1 MNEVHDGMLI
11 SWKHTNQLEDT
22 MANTIGVIGLG
33 NMGGGM
39 AASLARAGFT
49 VLGIDT
55 VQAARD
61 RASAAGVRVVG
72 EIAALAGEAD
82 AILTMLPD
90 SPDVEACM
98 LGPGGVV
105 EHVRSG
111 TLIIEASTIAPATT
125 KAVAA
130 ALIAKGCAFID
141 APVGRAP
148 SNAADGTLMFMVG
161 AAPEDFA
168 RARPYLDAMGTDI
181 HHCGPVGT
189 GIAMKLVL
197 NLLGQSTCQLS
208 AEVMAL
214 GLKMGL
220 SMETLHPILTGGIGR
235 NGFVADYWPT
245 KVLRGD
251 TEPGFAIRLSA
262 KDLRLAAAMAEEAG
276 APIPTG
282 AAAAAAVNRAAE
294 THGEL
299 DVSGML
305 TVACENAGVKSTF
318 G

>member
-1 MNEVHDGMLI
+1 M
-11 SWKHTNQLEDT
+11 ST
-22 MANTIGVIGLG
+22 TIGVIGLG

-39 AASLARAGFT
+39 AASLARAGFK
-49 VLGIDT
+49 VLGIDSAK
-55 VQAARD
+55 AARE
-61 RASAAGVRVVG
+61 RASAAGIQVVDD
-72 EIAALAGEAD
+72 IASLTGQAD

-90 SPDVEACM
+90 SPDVEACL
-98 LGPGGVV
+98 LGPGGVA
-105 EHVRSG
+105 EHVQPG

-125 KAVAA
+125 KQAA
-130 ALIAKGCAFID
+130 AVLIAKGCAFID

-161 AAPEDFA
+161 AAPDDFT
-168 RARPYLDAMGTDI
+168 RAKPYLDAMGTDI
-181 HHCGPVGT
+181 HHCGDVGT

-214 GLKMGL
+214 GMKMGL
-220 SMETLHPILTGGIGR
+220 SLETLHLILTGGIGR

-251 TEPGFAIRLSA
+251 TTPGFAIRLSA
-262 KDLRLAAAMAEEAG
+262 KDLRLAAAMADEAG

-282 AAAAAAVNRAAE
+282 AAAVAAVNEAAE
-294 THGEL
+294 THGHL

-318 G
+318 V

>member
-1 MNEVHDGMLI
+1 MIEPVAAMVRSGKHSEYPLEEVM
-11 SWKHTNQLEDT
+11 TNSV
-22 MANTIGVIGLG
+22 GVIGLG

-39 AASLARAGFT
+39 AASLARAGFNVT
-49 VLGIDT
+49 GVDT
-55 VQAARD
+55 SEAAREKAV
-61 RASAAGVRVVG
+61 ASNVRIAAD
-72 EIAALAGEAD
+72 IAALAASSD
-82 AILTMLPD
+82 MILTMLPD

-98 LGPGGVV
+98 LGPGGVA
-105 EHVRSG
+105 EHVRPG
-111 TLIIEASTIAPATT
+111 TLVIEASTIAPATT

-130 ALIAKGCAFID
+130 ALTAKGCAFID

-148 SNAADGTLMFMVG
+148 ANAANGTLMFMVG
-161 AAPEDFA
+161 ASPEGFT
-168 RARPYLDAMGTDI
+168 RAKPYLDAMGTDI
-181 HHCGPVGT
+181 HHCGAVGT

-220 SMETLHPILTGGIGR
+220 SLETLHPILTGGIGR
-235 NGFVADYWPT
+235 NGFIADYWPT

-282 AAAAAAVNRAAE
+282 AAAAAVNRAAV
-294 THGEL
+294 THGHL

-305 TVACENAGVKSTF
+305 TVACENAGVKATF

>member
-1 MNEVHDGMLI
+1 VAINMQPEIIM
-11 SWKHTNQLEDT
+11 S
-22 MANTIGVIGLG
+22 NTIGVIGLG

-49 VLGIDT
+49 VLGVDT
-55 VQAARD
+55 VSAARD
-61 RASAAGVRVVG
+61 RASAAGIQVVDD
-72 EIAALAGEAD
+72 IASLAGRVD

-90 SPDVEACM
+90 SPDVEACL
-98 LGPGGVV
+98 LGSGGVLD
-105 EHVRSG
+105 HVQPG

-125 KAVAA
+125 KKAAA
-130 ALIAKGCAFID
+130 ALVEKGCTFID

-148 SNAADGTLMFMVG
+148 ANAADGTLMFMVG
-161 AAPEDFA
+161 AAAADFD
-168 RARPYLDAMGTDI
+168 RAKPYLDAMGTDI
-181 HHCGPVGT
+181 HHCGGVGT

-214 GLKMGL
+214 GMKMGL
-220 SMETLHPILTGGIGR
+220 SLETLHPILTGGIGR
-235 NGFVADYWPT
+235 NGFVADYWPA

-262 KDLRLAAAMAEEAG
+262 KDLRLASAMAQEAG
-276 APIPTG
+276 APIPTA
-282 AAAAAAVNRAAE
+282 AAAAAAVNEAAQ
-294 THGEL
+294 THGHL

>member
-1 MNEVHDGMLI
+1 M
-11 SWKHTNQLEDT
+11 S
-22 MANTIGVIGLG
+22 NTIGVIGLG

-39 AASLARAGFT
+39 ASSLARAGFT
-49 VLGIDT
+49 VLGVDT
-55 VQAARD
+55 VEAARE
-61 RASAAGVRVVG
+61 RAAAAGVQVVG
-72 EIAALAGEAD
+72 DIAVLAGQVD

-90 SPDVEACM
+90 SPDVEACL
-98 LGPGGVV
+98 LGPGGVA
-105 EHVRSG
+105 EHVRPG
-111 TLIIEASTIAPATT
+111 TLIIEASTIAPAVT
-125 KAVAA
+125 KQAAA
-130 ALIAKGCAFID
+130 ALIEKGCAFID

-148 SNAADGTLMFMVG
+148 ANAADGTLMFMVG
-161 AAPEDFA
+161 AAPGDFT
-168 RARPYLDAMGTDI
+168 RAKPYLDAMGTDI
-181 HHCGPVGT
+181 HHCGDVGT

-235 NGFVADYWPT
+235 NGFVADYWPA

-262 KDLRLAAAMAEEAG
+262 KDLRLATAMAVDAG

-282 AAAAAAVNRAAE
+282 AAAAGAVNRAAE
-294 THGEL
+294 THGHL

>member
-1 MNEVHDGMLI
+1 MKDEEIRDEAQEYLWDPSSTPDPLVQRLERTLA
-11 SWKHTNQLEDT
+11 KH
-22 MANTIGVIGLG
+22 
-33 NMGGGM
+33 
-39 AASLARAGFT
+39 RYP
-49 VLGIDT
+49 
-55 VQAARD
+55 RPPD
-61 RASAAGVRVVG
+61 R
-72 EIAALAGEAD
+72 EFNWMPL
-82 AILTMLPD
+82 
-90 SPDVEACM
+90 
-98 LGPGGVV
+98 
-105 EHVRSG
+105 
-111 TLIIEASTIAPATT
+111 

-161 AAPEDFA
+161 GAPEDFDLA
-168 RARPYLDAMGTDI
+168 KAYLDAMGTDI

-262 KDLRLAAAMAEEAG
+262 KDLRLAAVMAEEAG

>member
-1 MNEVHDGMLI
+1 
-11 SWKHTNQLEDT
+11 
-22 MANTIGVIGLG
+22 
-33 NMGGGM
+33 MGGGM

-49 VLGIDT
+49 VLGLDAA
-55 VQAARD
+55 QSARD
-61 RASAAGVRVVG
+61 RAAAAGVRVVAD
-72 EIAALAGEAD
+72 IASFAGD
-82 AILTMLPD
+82 VDTILTMLPD
-90 SPDVEACM
+90 SPDVEACL

-105 EHVRSG
+105 EHVQAG

-125 KAVAA
+125 KKAAVA
-130 ALIAKGCAFID
+130 LTAKGCSFID

-148 SNAADGTLMFMVG
+148 ANAADGTLMFMVG
-161 AAPEDFA
+161 AAPEDFIHA
-168 RARPYLDAMGTDI
+168 KPYLDAMGTDI
-181 HHCGPVGT
+181 HHCGDVGT

-220 SMETLHPILTGGIGR
+220 ALETLHPILTGGIGR
-235 NGFVADYWPT
+235 NGFIADYWPT

-276 APIPTG
+276 AQIPAG
-282 AAAAAAVNRAAE
+282 AAAVNRAAK
-294 THGEL
+294 TYGHL
-299 DVSGML
+299 DVSGTL
-305 TVACENAGVKSTF
+305 TIACENAGVRSEF

>member
-1 MNEVHDGMLI
+1 M
-11 SWKHTNQLEDT
+11 S
-22 MANTIGVIGLG
+22 NTIGVIGLG

-49 VLGIDT
+49 VLGVDT
-55 VQAARD
+55 VQAARE
-61 RASAAGVRVVG
+61 RAAAAGVAVVG
-72 EIAALAGEAD
+72 DIASLAGQVD

-90 SPDVEACM
+90 SPDVEACL
-98 LGPGGVV
+98 LGPGGVAG
-105 EHVRSG
+105 HVRPG
-111 TLIIEASTIAPATT
+111 TLIIEASTIAPAVT
-125 KAVAA
+125 KRAAA
-130 ALIAKGCAFID
+130 ALMEKGCGFID

-148 SNAADGTLMFMVG
+148 ANAADGTLMFMVG
-161 AAPEDFA
+161 AAPGDFE
-168 RARPYLDAMGTDI
+168 RAKPYLDAMGSDI
-181 HHCGPVGT
+181 HHCGDVGT

-220 SMETLHPILTGGIGR
+220 ALETLHPILTGGIGR

-282 AAAAAAVNRAAE
+282 AAAAAAVNQAAE
-294 THGEL
+294 THGHL

>member
-1 MNEVHDGMLI
+1 MLP
-11 SWKHTNQLEDT
+11 SCEHANLWEET

-39 AASLARAGFT
+39 AASLARAGYS
-49 VLGIDT
+49 VLGVDT
-55 VQAARD
+55 VQEARD
-61 RASAAGVRVVG
+61 RASSAGVRVVPNI
-72 EIAALAGEAD
+72 ESLTAEAD
-82 AILTMLPD
+82 VILTMLPD

-98 LGPGGVV
+98 LGPGGIV
-105 EHVRSG
+105 ESVRPD

-130 ALIAKGCAFID
+130 ALVAKGCAFID

-148 SNAADGTLMFMVG
+148 ANAADGTLMFMVG
-161 AAPEDFA
+161 AAPGDFD
-168 RARPYLDAMGTDI
+168 RAKPYLDAMGTDI

-220 SMETLHPILTGGIGR
+220 SLETLHPILTGGIGR
-235 NGFVADYWPT
+235 NGFIADYWPT

-294 THGEL
+294 THGGL

-305 TVACENAGVKSTF
+305 TVACENAGIKSTF

>member
-1 MNEVHDGMLI
+1 M
-11 SWKHTNQLEDT
+11 ST
-22 MANTIGVIGLG
+22 TIGVIGLG

-55 VQAARD
+55 AEAARD
-61 RASAAGVRVVG
+61 RAAAAGIQVVDD
-72 EIAALAGEAD
+72 IASLTSQAD

-90 SPDVEACM
+90 SPDVEACL
-98 LGPGGVV
+98 LGPDGVA
-105 EHVRSG
+105 EHVRPG

-125 KAVAA
+125 KQAA
-130 ALIAKGCAFID
+130 SVLIAKGCTFID

-148 SNAADGTLMFMVG
+148 ANAADGTLMFMVG
-161 AAPEDFA
+161 AAPDDFA
-168 RARPYLDAMGTDI
+168 RAKPYLDAMGSDI
-181 HHCGPVGT
+181 HHCGEVGT

-214 GLKMGL
+214 GMKMGL
-220 SMETLHPILTGGIGR
+220 SLETLHPILTGGIGR

-251 TEPGFAIRLSA
+251 TTPGFAIRLSA

-282 AAAAAAVNRAAE
+282 AAAAAAVNEAAE
-294 THGEL
+294 THGHL

>member
-1 MNEVHDGMLI
+1 M
-11 SWKHTNQLEDT
+11 S
-22 MANTIGVIGLG
+22 NTIGVIGLG

-49 VLGIDT
+49 VLGVDT
-55 VQAARD
+55 VEAARE
-61 RASAAGVRVVG
+61 RATATGVRVVG
-72 EIAALAGEAD
+72 DIAILASEVD

-90 SPDVEACM
+90 SPDVEACL
-98 LGPGGVV
+98 LGPGGVA
-105 EHVRSG
+105 EHVRPG
-111 TLIIEASTIAPATT
+111 TLIIEASTVAPAVT
-125 KAVAA
+125 KRAA
-130 ALIAKGCAFID
+130 AILMEKGCAFID

-148 SNAADGTLMFMVG
+148 ANAADGTLMFMVG
-161 AAPEDFA
+161 AAPEDFE
-168 RARPYLDAMGTDI
+168 RAKPYLDAMGSDI
-181 HHCGPVGT
+181 HHCGDVGT

-220 SMETLHPILTGGIGR
+220 ALETLHPILTGGIGR

-262 KDLRLAAAMAEEAG
+262 KDLRLAAMAEEAG

-294 THGEL
+294 THGHL

>member
-1 MNEVHDGMLI
+1 M
-11 SWKHTNQLEDT
+11 S
-22 MANTIGVIGLG
+22 NTIGVIGLG

-49 VLGIDT
+49 VLGVDT
-55 VQAARD
+55 VPAARD
-61 RASAAGVRVVG
+61 RAAAAGVRVVDD
-72 EIAALAGEAD
+72 IASLASGVGS
-82 AILTMLPD
+82 ILTMLPD
-90 SPDVEACM
+90 SPDVEACL
-98 LGPGGVV
+98 LGPGGVA
-105 EHVRSG
+105 EYVRPG

-125 KAVAA
+125 RQAA
-130 ALIAKGCAFID
+130 AVLAAKGCTFID

-161 AAPEDFA
+161 AAPDDLA
-168 RARPYLDAMGTDI
+168 RAMPYLEAMGSDI
-181 HHCGPVGT
+181 HHCGDVGT

-220 SMETLHPILTGGIGR
+220 AMETLHPILTGGIGR

-282 AAAAAAVNRAAE
+282 SAAAAAVNQAAE
-294 THGEL
+294 THGHL

>member
-1 MNEVHDGMLI
+1 MSD
-11 SWKHTNQLEDT
+11 
-22 MANTIGVIGLG
+22 TIGVIGLG

-49 VLGIDT
+49 VLGFDT

-61 RASAAGVRVVG
+61 RAEVAGIGVVQD
-72 EIAALAGEAD
+72 IATLAGQAN

-90 SPDVEACM
+90 SPDVEACL
-98 LGPGGVV
+98 LGGGGVL
-105 EHVRSG
+105 EHVRPG
-111 TLIIEASTIAPATT
+111 TVIIEASTIAPATT
-125 KAVAA
+125 KRAA
-130 ALIAKGCAFID
+130 AAFVAKGCAFID

-161 AAPEDFA
+161 ASAEGFV

-181 HHCGPVGT
+181 HHCGEVGT

-214 GLKMGL
+214 GMKMGL
-220 SMETLHPILTGGIGR
+220 SLETLHPILTGGIGR
-235 NGFVADYWPT
+235 NGFIADYWPT

-282 AAAAAAVNRAAE
+282 AAAASAVNKAAE
-294 THGEL
+294 THGHL